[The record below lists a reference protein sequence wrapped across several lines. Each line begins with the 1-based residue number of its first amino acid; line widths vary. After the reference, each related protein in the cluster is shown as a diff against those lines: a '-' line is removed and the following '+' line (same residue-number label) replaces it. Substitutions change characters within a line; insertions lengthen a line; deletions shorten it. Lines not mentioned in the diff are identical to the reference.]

1 MDLYRK
7 DIGVPFVNETV
18 SGVYPYQY
26 SSEPI
31 DGWINISD
39 ADAIVNN
46 DLYGGYAADYVRATK
61 EMAIL
66 FEAKPGEAETDKWNN
81 CTEQEKKCLSKRM
94 IINDSLLR
102 QQVFTEKEDANNFMQ
117 HAEISINT
125 REIRIS
131 TAKISMGY
139 ELSVANRVDLFGSI
153 QLMIDSYINANDAA
167 LTSWMHSADGFL
179 AKSYYTVDLENIYTQ
194 IVENGIY

>member
-1 MDLYRK
+1 MNLYRK
-7 DIGVPFVNETV
+7 DTGVPFINETV

-26 SSEPI
+26 S
-31 DGWINISD
+31 NIPLVDWFDITS
-39 ADAIVNN
+39 IVNN

-66 FEAKPGEAETDKWNN
+66 FEALPGAEESDKWAE
-81 CTEQEKKCLSKRM
+81 CTLDEKRCLAKRM

-153 QLMIDSYINANDAA
+153 QLMLDSYINANDAA
-167 LTSWMHSADGFL
+167 LASWMHSADGFL

>member
-1 MDLYRK
+1 
-7 DIGVPFVNETV
+7 
-18 SGVYPYQY
+18 
-26 SSEPI
+26 
-31 DGWINISD
+31 
-39 ADAIVNN
+39 
-46 DLYGGYAADYVRATK
+46 
-61 EMAIL
+61 
-66 FEAKPGEAETDKWNN
+66 
-81 CTEQEKKCLSKRM
+81 M

>member
-26 SSEPI
+26 SDIPLVDWFDITS
-31 DGWINISD
+31 
-39 ADAIVNN
+39 IVNN

-66 FEAKPGEAETDKWNN
+66 FEAKPGETETDKWNN

-153 QLMIDSYINANDAA
+153 QLMLDSYINANDAA
-167 LTSWMHSADGFL
+167 LASWMHSADGFL

>member
-26 SSEPI
+26 SDIPLVDWFDITS
-31 DGWINISD
+31 
-39 ADAIVNN
+39 IVNN

-66 FEAKPGEAETDKWNN
+66 FEAKLGETETDKWNN

>member
-26 SSEPI
+26 SDIPLVDWFDITS
-31 DGWINISD
+31 
-39 ADAIVNN
+39 IVNN

-66 FEAKPGEAETDKWNN
+66 FEAKPGETETDKWNN

-102 QQVFTEKEDANNFMQ
+102 QQVFT
-117 HAEISINT
+117 
-125 REIRIS
+125 
-131 TAKISMGY
+131 
-139 ELSVANRVDLFGSI
+139 
-153 QLMIDSYINANDAA
+153 
-167 LTSWMHSADGFL
+167 
-179 AKSYYTVDLENIYTQ
+179 
-194 IVENGIY
+194 